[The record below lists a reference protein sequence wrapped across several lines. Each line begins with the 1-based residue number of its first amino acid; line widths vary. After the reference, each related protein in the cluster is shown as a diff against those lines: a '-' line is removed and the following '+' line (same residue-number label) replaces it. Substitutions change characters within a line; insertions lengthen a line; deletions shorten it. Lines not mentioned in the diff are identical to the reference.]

1 MQVAAVNAQHC
12 DSNSRGVQSKDWLFC
27 FYKTICAFRLKSI
40 HQNMVN
46 KTSRVLGLIVLIL
59 GLITFSMRIHAQ
71 NVVRKGSTFVE
82 QADST
87 KQNGVKTK
95 YTYMDKNGVEYPI
108 YLSSKDKAYIICISK
123 KTGKKYKRYL
133 PNVTAQLSTKQN

>member
-1 MQVAAVNAQHC
+1 ML
-12 DSNSRGVQSKDWLFC
+12 SK
-27 FYKTICAFRLKSI
+27 A
-40 HQNMVN
+40 N
-46 KTSRVLGLIVLIL
+46 
-59 GLITFSMRIHAQ
+59 AQ

-108 YLSSKDKAYIICISK
+108 YLSSKDKAYIICTSK
-123 KTGKKYKRYL
+123 KTGKPYKRYL
-133 PNVTAQLSTKQN
+133 PNITAQLSTKQN

>member
-1 MQVAAVNAQHC
+1 M
-12 DSNSRGVQSKDWLFC
+12 
-27 FYKTICAFRLKSI
+27 I
-40 HQNMVN
+40 N

-87 KQNGVKTK
+87 IKQGVKTEYTYQDRNGVK
-95 YTYMDKNGVEYPI
+95 YPI
-108 YLSSKDKAYIICISK
+108 YLSPKGKAYIICTSK
-123 KTGKKYKRYL
+123 KTGKQRRRYL
-133 PNVTAQLSTKQN
+133 PKVTEQISTKQN

>member
-1 MQVAAVNAQHC
+1 M
-12 DSNSRGVQSKDWLFC
+12 
-27 FYKTICAFRLKSI
+27 I
-40 HQNMVN
+40 N

-59 GLITFSMRIHAQ
+59 GLIMLSKANAQ
-71 NVVRKGSTFVE
+71 NVVRKGSIFVE

-95 YTYMDKNGVEYPI
+95 WTYQDKNGVEYPI
-108 YLSSKDKAYIICISK
+108 YLSNKGKAYIICTSK

>member
-1 MQVAAVNAQHC
+1 
-12 DSNSRGVQSKDWLFC
+12 
-27 FYKTICAFRLKSI
+27 
-40 HQNMVN
+40 MVN

-95 YTYMDKNGVEYPI
+95 WTYQDKNGVEYPI
-108 YLSSKDKAYIICISK
+108 YLSNKGKAYIICTSK
-123 KTGKKYKRYL
+123 KTGKQRKRYL

>member
-1 MQVAAVNAQHC
+1 
-12 DSNSRGVQSKDWLFC
+12 
-27 FYKTICAFRLKSI
+27 
-40 HQNMVN
+40 MVN

-59 GLITFSMRIHAQ
+59 GLIMLSKANAQ

-95 YTYMDKNGVEYPI
+95 WTYVDKNGVEYPI
-108 YLSSKDKAYIICISK
+108 YLSSKGKAYIICTSK
-123 KTGKKYKRYL
+123 KTGKPYKRYL
-133 PNVTAQLSTKQN
+133 PSVTAQLSTKQN